1 MSEEKKQGSD
11 GSDYDEEMD
20 GIDELA
26 SPAMPPSSGNPPG
39 GTSIGKL
46 SHSSGSQF
54 DPLNWDM
61 FYDQK
66 QMICD
71 GKIPLYIAG

>member
-1 MSEEKKQGSD
+1 
-11 GSDYDEEMD
+11 MD

-26 SPAMPPSSGNPPG
+26 SSAMPPSSGKPP
-39 GTSIGKL
+39 SIGSSLGKL
-46 SHSSGSQF
+46 SHKTGSQF